1 MLTRPILFVPKPN
14 PKVQE
19 YLLAYP
25 WPAEVL
31 SLKGF
36 EEVVDGEGRVVHRG
50 PRVMM
55 GVGYG
60 VPFYSMPHPNT
71 GSKSPPPRR
80 PSQF

>member
-36 EEVVDGEGRVVHRG
+36 EEVADGELCEL
-50 PRVMM
+50 
-55 GVGYG
+55 
-60 VPFYSMPHPNT
+60 FSQLPNDVQLAVA
-71 GSKSPPPRR
+71 SDLDRSPGEVLKKLEDIRSR
-80 PSQF
+80 LL